1 MEFDQNEV
9 KFVSPEEELSLNEI
23 NEFNSGQGNAA
34 GFDFN
39 RGPEVRPDG
48 RKPRVKSDILQG
60 QRNRGRGGSSNSNRF
75 NNNNNSNRFNQPPRR
90 RPVSPTRNPFF
101 QIPVDEQPRTPRTE
115 FSTTTTARPFSGTQS
130 SALFN
135 PGNAAT
141 FSPSFSSTPPP
152 PLAGNDFSLTLDFP
166 ADIETPPFFD
176 NSDDVQPEEP
186 IQPAARPVSPP
197 RQRFPSRPAG
207 GRPRVK
213 SDEQLRQSGRPRNRG
228 RVPLRR
234 PARPGSTVTLDEAP
248 RTTPNRGFL
257 NAIRPVED
265 EEPTFVG
272 EIDEFDAPLATRR
285 PVTSRP
291 VASRRPVVRKR
302 PRKPVGSRNNLNSI
316 DDDCSNPFKCPPTRV
331 ADGRKPRVKSD
342 IKARKRNYHNPWQSR
357 QPKRQR
363 V

>member
-1 MEFDQNEV
+1 MEFDHNKV
-9 KFVSPEEELSLNEI
+9 KFVSPGDELSLNEI

-39 RGPEVRPDG
+39 NGPEVRPDG
-48 RKPRVKSDILQG
+48 RQPRVKSDILQG
-60 QRNRGRGGSSNSNRF
+60 QRNRGRG
-75 NNNNNSNRFNQPPRR
+75 NNNNNNNNNNRNPPRR

-115 FSTTTTARPFSGTQS
+115 FGATATTTARPFSGTQS

-141 FSPSFSSTPPP
+141 FSPSSSFASTPSP
-152 PLAGNDFSLTLDFP
+152 PLGGKDFSLTIDFP

-176 NSDDVQPEEP
+176 NDVGVPEEP
-186 IQPAARPVSPP
+186 VQPAARPVSPP
-197 RQRFPSRPAG
+197 GRQRFPSRPAG

-213 SDEQLRQSGRPRNRG
+213 ADERLNGRQRNRG

-234 PARPGSTVTLDEAP
+234 PSRPGSAVTLDEAP
-248 RTTPNRGFL
+248 RSTPNRGFA

-265 EEPTFVG
+265 EEPTFLG
-272 EIDEFDAPLATRR
+272 EVDEFDAPLATRR
-285 PVTSRP
+285 PAVTRRPP
-291 VASRRPVVRKR
+291 VASRRPSVKVRKR
-302 PRKPVGSRNNLNSI
+302 PRKPVGSRNSLNGI
-316 DDDCSNPFKCPPTRV
+316 EDDCSDPFKCPPTRV

-342 IKARKRNYHNPWQSR
+342 IKARKRNYHNPWQTR